1 MTPYQRI
8 HKISKI
14 TLGLA
19 ALGAFLSL
27 TLMPPS
33 SWAEKQD
40 DKLIVGLVSA
50 IEGTCEAQAEGETAW
65 EKLAQ
70 KDDIYLG
77 DTIRTKPNSKVKITF
92 KDDSAVSL
100 GADASLQL
108 KQFDYVPE
116 KDERVSTFAL
126 TQGKARAI
134 VGRIFGS
141 NSKFEI
147 ETPTA
152 VAGVRGTYFMVWVLS
167 PTVTKV
173 FVLDGKVTVRN
184 VKPDVKG
191 EIVLT
196 PGRTTTIEETA
207 PPGPSERSSDKELQE
222 GVTDTKAEGDIG
234 GGTRVGSAGGTAI
247 ERLVNIHREFV
258 QGKSSIDPT
267 STGTTTTTSA
277 AKPLPP
283 KSAVALPLK
292 PPPPPTNR

>member
-1 MTPYQRI
+1 MTSYQRI
-8 HKISKI
+8 NKITKI
-14 TLGLA
+14 TLRLA
-19 ALGAFLSL
+19 ALCTFLSL

-50 IEGTCEAQAEGETAW
+50 IEGTGEAQAEGETSW

-77 DTIRTKPNSKVKITF
+77 DTIRTKTNSKVKITF

-134 VGRIFGS
+134 VSRIFGS

-152 VAGVRGTYFMVWVLS
+152 VAGVRGTYFLVWVLS
-167 PTVTKV
+167 PAVTKV
-173 FVLDGKVTVRN
+173 FVLDGKVSVRN
-184 VKPDVKG
+184 IKTDVKG
-191 EIVLT
+191 EVVLT
-196 PGRTTTIEETA
+196 PGKTTTIEETA
-207 PPGPSERSSDKELQE
+207 PPGPAEKSNEKELQE
-222 GVTDTKAEGDIG
+222 GVKETKAEGDVG
-234 GGTRVGSAGGTAI
+234 GGTRAGSAGGTAI
-247 ERLVNIHREFV
+247 ERLVTIHREFV

-267 STGTTTTTSA
+267 GTGTTTTTSTT
-277 AKPLPP
+277 KPLPP
-283 KSAVALPLK
+283 KTAVTLPLK